1 MNYKKIFQTSTNLI
15 LIVLFLAACGLRS
28 TTGNVEGRMSR
39 SDTNEPISNVKIT
52 LTSLSSKQQ
61 TEVMTDDKGNYS
73 FADLS
78 PDKYG
83 LSATWVSSCTQFGVI
98 EDKENGWFGFVDN
111 KKVAVITI
119 AEAFEV
125 SAGTTIE
132 KNFDLSSCP

>member
-1 MNYKKIFQTSTNLI
+1 MSLI
-15 LIVLFLAACGLRS
+15 LVVLFLAACGLRS
-28 TTGNVEGRMSR
+28 TTGKIEGRISR
-39 SDTNEPISNVKIT
+39 SDTNEPISNVEIT

-61 TEVMTDDKGNYS
+61 TEVVTDDKGNYS
-73 FADLS
+73 FADLN

-83 LSATWVSSCTQFGVI
+83 LSATWVSNCTKYGVI

-125 SAGTTIE
+125 TAGTTTE
-132 KNFDLSSCP
+132 KNFNLSSCP